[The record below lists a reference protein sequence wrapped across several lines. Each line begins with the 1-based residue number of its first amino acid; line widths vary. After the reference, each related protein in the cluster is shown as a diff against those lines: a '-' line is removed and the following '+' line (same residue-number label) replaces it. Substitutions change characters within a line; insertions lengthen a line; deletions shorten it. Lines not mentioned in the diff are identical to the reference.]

1 MSTCMQ
7 AGPHLESRQGV
18 AVSEQTEGL
27 AVRARR
33 QPRVVCARVA
43 LHTYAHAERE
53 RERGRGRQRAVRAGG
68 GRQESSVGHQG
79 SSGVI
84 SGQAVCRGA
93 EGNAPLRRVGRT

>member
-33 QPRVVCARVA
+33 QP
-43 LHTYAHAERE
+43 
-53 RERGRGRQRAVRAGG
+53 
-68 GRQESSVGHQG
+68 
-79 SSGVI
+79 
-84 SGQAVCRGA
+84 
-93 EGNAPLRRVGRT
+93 